1 MRNTIAIAALCLG
14 IFAAAT
20 LASAGDMNTDNL
32 KDCFK
37 DPSSSK
43 CTKNFD
49 EARKALEDISKGR
62 KPTIALPVD
71 PSALLKGDLAKLF
84 AD

>member
-1 MRNTIAIAALCLG
+1 MKHTSAIAALCLG
-14 IFAAAT
+14 IFATAPVAT
-20 LASAGDMNTDNL
+20 AGDMNADNL

-49 EARKALEDISKGR
+49 EVRKALEDITKGR

-71 PSALLKGDLAKLF
+71 PSALLKGDIAKLL